1 MCSVT
6 AQACL
11 WEKNVFKSSPVK
23 SLLWHVVSVVL
34 LIFFLFSYTLLLYFP
49 LIYVKWTS
57 YSITYLAHWFITALL
72 VFCVM
77 LVEITEIPKTILPGV
92 KQSSYRFRAWQPI
105 VSSHPVRGVCIF
117 TIRKFVFSLRGE
129 EITEK
134 HRKKK
139 KKSKQTH
146 KQRLNSPAQDVY
158 SDVCVCV
165 RAWLST
171 RTSFP
176 PATDCHLSVI
186 TSIKPSCFFFFFM

>member
-1 MCSVT
+1 MYSVT
-6 AQACL
+6 AHACL
-11 WEKNVFKSSPVK
+11 WVKNVFKSSPVK
-23 SLLWHVVSVVL
+23 SLLCLVVSVVL

-139 KKSKQTH
+139 KS
-146 KQRLNSPAQDVY
+146 LNKHTSSVSTPPHRMFIQMCA
-158 SDVCVCV
+158 CVCARDCL
-165 RAWLST
+165 RARVSHQ
-171 RTSFP
+171 P
-176 PATDCHLSVI
+176 PTVI
-186 TSIKPSCFFFFFM
+186 YQS